1 MRIWNKPR
9 GSGKTTRML
18 YASEYTGKSILVA
31 TKRQAHILER
41 NAEQLGLTIP
51 KVLSVTDFN
60 DRDTNYCSREI
71 IIDEMPSVLEALIT
85 AVRPGTKISDATLTC
100 YEGVRE
106 KENNYG
112 TL

>member
-18 YASEYTGKSILVA
+18 YASEYTGKNILVG
-31 TKRQAHILER
+31 TKEQAHILEM
-41 NAEQLGLTIP
+41 NAKQLGLKIP
-51 KVLSVTDFN
+51 KVLSVTDFI

-71 IIDEMPSVLEALIT
+71 IVDEAFSVFEALIT

-106 KENNYG
+106 I
-112 TL
+112 

>member
-31 TKRQAHILER
+31 TKERAHQLET
-41 NAEQLGLTIP
+41 NAKQLGLTIP
-51 KVLSVTDFN
+51 KVLSVNDFI

-71 IIDEMPSVLEALIT
+71 IVDEALSVLEALIT
-85 AVRPGTKISDATLTC
+85 AVRPGTKISDATITC
-100 YEGVRE
+100 YEGVRD
-106 KENNYG
+106 KC
-112 TL
+112 

>member
-31 TKRQAHILER
+31 TKEQAHILEK
-41 NAEQLGLTIP
+41 NAKQLGLTIP
-51 KVLSVTDFN
+51 KVLSVTDFI

-71 IIDEMPSVLEALIT
+71 IVDEALMVLEALIA
-85 AVRPGTKISDATLTC
+85 AVRSGTKISDTTLTC
-100 YEGVRE
+100 HEGVR
-106 KENNYG
+106 
-112 TL
+112 